1 MKKFFS
7 RFRLN
12 APVTLGF
19 VAICGIAL
27 LLDRLTGGLSTAN
40 VFCTYRSSLL
50 NPMTYVR
57 AVGYAFGHAGWAHFA
72 GNITYIL
79 LLGPLVEEKYGSKM
93 LMEMML
99 ITIVVTA
106 IIHAIFFPGIALLGA
121 SGIVF
126 MLIILSSISNV
137 KSGEI
142 PITFVIICIIFIGG
156 QIVDSFQ
163 QDNVSQLGHIVGGIC
178 GGVLGLFSVGHE
190 KE

>member
-7 RFRLN
+7 RFKLN

-19 VAICGIAL
+19 VILCGLAL
-27 LLDRLTGGLSTAN
+27 LLDYVTNGWAN
-40 VFCTYRSSLL
+40 EKLFSIYRSSWT
-50 NPMTYVR
+50 NPLTYVR
-57 AVGYAFGHAGWAHFA
+57 GIGYAIGHADWAHFA

-79 LLGPLVEEKYGSKM
+79 LLGPLVEEKYGSKS
-93 LMEMML
+93 LLEMML
-99 ITIVVTA
+99 ITVIITA
-106 IIHAIFFPGIALLGA
+106 IFHVLLNPNAALLGA

-142 PITFVIICIIFIGG
+142 PITFVIVCIIFIGG
-156 QIVDSFQ
+156 QVIQCFQ
-163 QDNVSQLGHIVGGIC
+163 DDNISQLGHIVGGVC
-178 GGVLGLFSVGHE
+178 GGIFGLFMIGHE